1 MYCDASHE
9 IRLICSIEQQ
19 NILILVF
26 WTFWYMHFVKE
37 LGFLIQLKF
46 MWLIYQYPPAHGQL
60 FIWRIA
66 CINKPESNNRKG
78 LWFGFYGFWVCSGS
92 GIEGFSIASFL
103 PNLYFQYFCVFDIF
117 HFLNIFQ
124 FFMILIMFDNFCVC
138 EFCVFPCFFLI
149 LIIFL
154 FLHYGNN
161 FHIFTL
167 W

>member
-1 MYCDASHE
+1 MWCIIWNTSDLFHRAKN
-9 IRLICSIEQQ
+9 L
-19 NILILVF
+19 LILVF
-26 WTFWYMHFVKE
+26 WTFWYMYFVKE
-37 LGFLIQLKF
+37 LRFLIQLKF

-60 FIWRIA
+60 FIWCIA

-124 FFMILIMFDNFCVC
+124 FLMILIMFDNFCVC
-138 EFCVFPCFFLI
+138 EFCVFPCFFLFS
-149 LIIFL
+149 IIFL
-154 FLHYGNN
+154 FLYYGNI